1 MHNGMS
7 QITVCIVGGVLPYIK
22 NGQCTNKSSKKMG
35 KIKIK
40 GVMSGFRQNNIVY
53 SGGGIAPTICSRD
66 YKDPVKV
73 IRKWKR
79 K

>member
-1 MHNGMS
+1 
-7 QITVCIVGGVLPYIK
+7 
-22 NGQCTNKSSKKMG
+22 MG